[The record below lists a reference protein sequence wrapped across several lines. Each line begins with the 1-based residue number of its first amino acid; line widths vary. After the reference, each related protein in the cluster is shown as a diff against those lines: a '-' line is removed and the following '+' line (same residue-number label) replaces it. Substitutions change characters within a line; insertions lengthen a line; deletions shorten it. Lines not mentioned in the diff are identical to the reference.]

1 MRTCRSE
8 DGLVF
13 AFSFLFFIRVSIAVV
28 DRIRFWIWGIGCVIY
43 KREGYI

>member
-1 MRTCRSE
+1 MRTCWSE

-13 AFSFLFFIRVSIAVV
+13 AFSFLFFIRVFIAVV
-28 DRIRFWIWGIGCVIY
+28 DRIRFWLREIDCVIY